1 MSKER
6 RKIILSTDI
15 GSDVDDALSLLAML
29 NHPEINLE
37 GIYTVNGDVDS
48 RSRIAKHIV
57 DLSGNNISVARGES
71 QPLGAVV
78 KPYSYYEEC
87 HVDESF
93 EDKDAM
99 EVDGN
104 RKIIYK
110 PLYETGIKENGLEE
124 LAKQLHDKH
133 TIFSIGP
140 MTNLARLINEF
151 PESAK
156 NIERIYA
163 MASRFPEGTMEHN
176 VRFDSV
182 AAQEVFSSDI
192 PLTIIPSDVCSK
204 YRLPVNGRNIG
215 FETEA
220 GKYVGRMLKGF
231 VGAKLSEEFHRK
243 TAGQFS
249 FYDFLRDYVTIHPDV
264 GAKLSQKEYERL
276 ANFKN
281 FVLNNMDGEAATWNP
296 DEFLGDYYKLADRF
310 KDPKY
315 GYHLGTLAAKEME
328 DIVPK
333 EVALHDVYVP
343 YVYLNPDKVKT
354 ERMTISNDEEGGTL
368 VLPGQKH
375 EVVRDLDYDDFKK
388 FVGEYVK

>member
-1 MSKER
+1 
-6 RKIILSTDI
+6 
-15 GSDVDDALSLLAML
+15 
-29 NHPEINLE
+29 
-37 GIYTVNGDVDS
+37 
-48 RSRIAKHIV
+48 
-57 DLSGNNISVARGES
+57 
-71 QPLGAVV
+71 
-78 KPYSYYEEC
+78 
-87 HVDESF
+87 
-93 EDKDAM
+93 
-99 EVDGN
+99 
-104 RKIIYK
+104 
-110 PLYETGIKENGLEE
+110 
-124 LAKQLHDKH
+124 
-133 TIFSIGP
+133 
-140 MTNLARLINEF
+140 
-151 PESAK
+151 
-156 NIERIYA
+156 
-163 MASRFPEGTMEHN
+163 
-176 VRFDSV
+176 
-182 AAQEVFSSDI
+182 
-192 PLTIIPSDVCSK
+192 
-204 YRLPVNGRNIG
+204 
-215 FETEA
+215 
-220 GKYVGRMLKGF
+220 MLKGF